1 MKSILLIFFPLT
13 MFSQTYETQK
23 YTLIEKSDDFEIRY
37 YPKSLKA
44 KVISET
50 NSNNNFMKL
59 FRYIS
64 GNNQTNGKIAMT
76 TPVYTNS
83 DSTGNSMEF
92 VLPSKFDLNSIYKPN
107 DGDVKIIE
115 SKSGYFASLKYGG
128 YSSSSK
134 VESYT
139 KKLYNTLNDKN
150 IEYIGKPS
158 YVSYNSPYKF
168 FNRRNEIIIEINYL
182 K

>member
-1 MKSILLIFFPLT
+1 MKTLLFLLIPSI

-23 YTLIEKSDDFEIRY
+23 YTLVSKSDNFEIRY

-44 KVISET
+44 RVVSNA

-64 GNNQTNGKIAMT
+64 GNNDEKNKISMT
-76 TPVYTNS
+76 TPVYMNN
-83 DSTGNSMEF
+83 DSVGSSMDF
-92 VLPSKFDLNSIYKPN
+92 VMPSKFDLNSIYKPN

-115 SKSGYFASLKYGG
+115 SKPGYFASLKYGG

-150 IEYIGKPS
+150 IEYIGTPS

-168 FNRRNEIIIEINYL
+168 FNRRNEIIIEINYS

>member
-1 MKSILLIFFPLT
+1 MSND
-13 MFSQTYETQK
+13 YETQK
-23 YTLIEKSDDFEIRY
+23 YNILFQEDNFEIRY
-37 YPKSLKA
+37 YEPAIKA
-44 KVISET
+44 KVSSE
-50 NSNNNFMKL
+50 NGSNKNFMKL

-139 KKLYNTLNDKN
+139 EKLYNTLNDKN

>member
-1 MKSILLIFFPLT
+1 MMPLPENEDNPPDL
-13 MFSQTYETQK
+13 MFAT
-23 YTLIEKSDDFEIRY
+23 R
-37 YPKSLKA
+37 
-44 KVISET
+44 
-50 NSNNNFMKL
+50 
-59 FRYIS
+59 S
-64 GNNQTNGKIAMT
+64 GNVRRNPLSDFSNVKANGKIAMT

-115 SKSGYFASLKYGG
+115 SKPGYFASLKYGG

-150 IEYIGKPS
+150 IEYIGTPS

-168 FNRRNEIIIEINYL
+168 FNRRNEIIIEINYS